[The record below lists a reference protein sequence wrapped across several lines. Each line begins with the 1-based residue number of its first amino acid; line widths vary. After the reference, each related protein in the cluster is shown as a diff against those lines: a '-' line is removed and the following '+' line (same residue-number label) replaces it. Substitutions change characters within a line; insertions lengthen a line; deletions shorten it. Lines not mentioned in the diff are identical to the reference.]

1 MGIDTKVLDQ
11 ANKQKGNSECLR
23 WEFIKKYFF
32 GSKNNER
39 VSNMY
44 AIIVYGMVIFPKVL
58 DHIEAMV
65 VDLVEQVN
73 S

>member
-11 ANKQKGNSECLR
+11 ANKQKGNSECLP

-32 GSKNNER
+32 ESKNNER

-44 AIIVYGMVIFPKVL
+44 AITVYGMVIFPKVL
-58 DHIEAMV
+58 DHVEATV